1 LYVEGYSYLNGFRIN
16 ANDGTRSLYKTAAG
30 GTLGFATAGADPITF
45 TQSASTER
53 MRIDSSGNVGIGT
66 SSPNQKLSVSGGRS
80 YFGANSE
87 AYAIGVGY
95 NGTRTA
101 ANQTYFIGAT
111 DAAAPDLQFSN
122 SDGGEKVRITHSGNV
137 GIGTSSPAYKLSVS
151 GNIGLTDGVSTATH
165 ALVGGNYYMQ
175 NTGAYSTIFQ
185 TAGTERMRIT
195 SAGSVGIGTSSPSSK
210 LHISDAN
217 TSIIK
222 ASVDAGGSGVGSF
235 RASHGT
241 NEFGFYVAGTNAL
254 VFYDYGSN
262 NERMRID
269 SAGRIGIGTSS
280 PINSLHIQ
288 DSINQK
294 MIITNDDFVD
304 GTTGT
309 SFDITFG
316 ATSGNTYSEIRHLI
330 NGRGAWGNFVL
341 ARNGGNVGIGLTVP
355 TEKLHVSG
363 NILATGN
370 ITAYSDERL
379 KSDIETLD
387 GSKVYEMRGV
397 SYIKDG
403 QASSGVIA
411 QELQKVA
418 PELVSESGEYLSVA
432 YGNLVGYLIEAVKE
446 LKAEIEELKNASS
459 D

>member
-1 LYVEGYSYLNGFRIN
+1 MRITSGGDLLIGKTSQALGSVGHEFDNTGYAYHTRNGAECLYLNRQSTDGAIANFYKDNTIVGRIG
-16 ANDGTRSLYKTAAG
+16 AVAGDMVIGTG
-30 GTLGFATAGADPITF
+30 TAGLRF
-45 TQSASTER
+45 W
-53 MRIDSSGNVGIGT
+53 DSG
-66 SSPNQKLSVSGGRS
+66 P
-80 YFGANSE
+80 
-87 AYAIGVGY
+87 AIQP
-95 NGTRTA
+95 R
-101 ANQTYFIGAT
+101 
-111 DAAAPDLQFSN
+111 N
-122 SDGGEKVRITHSGNV
+122 SDGSANNDAIDLGISTSRFKDLYLSGTANISGGSNQITLDTGSQTTYGRLDV
-137 GIGTSSPAYKLSVS
+137 GHFSNGAFIGTYAGTDPAANVMRFGTS
-151 GNIGLTDGVSTATH
+151 
-165 ALVGGNYYMQ
+165 
-175 NTGAYSTIFQ
+175 
-185 TAGTERMRIT
+185 GTERMRIT

-269 SAGRIGIGTSS
+269 SAGRVGIGTSS